1 MWFTGGQLA
10 PAGGAAA
17 DGAGAEGEDPAAADE
32 GTFEHWKDIFA
43 KGTGR
48 WVSSFGTRGDPPAAA
63 RRRPLGAARSSHA
76 RFPSLPLSASSRK
89 TLGARARAL
98 AAKLLLGV
106 DVPHKMEDDGRL
118 EYALHRPVGGQGRAH
133 IDVSWVRGPAGS
145 SRCPVCRAG
154 TPGGR
159 EMPRVADAHS
169 PLVSPR
175 LRGPAVH
182 RRCSISTRT
191 S

>member
-133 IDVSWVRGPAGS
+133 IDVSGVSGGRRVLPLPRVPDA
-145 SRCPVCRAG
+145 SRCGRSLS
-154 TPGGR
+154 PGF
-159 EMPRVADAHS
+159 S
-169 PLVSPR
+169 R